1 MLFIYTVTLLTSRKS
16 SLHVQTNYLNT
27 EKDELPPST
36 KSIQSKSSKYT
47 FKVILFQIL
56 RAFKANH
63 HPCQDLIDP
72 SQPPSLVV
80 KNKCFDLCQK
90 PHQLW
95 FESLLFSIF
104 FCHLLILLSNNEE
117 SMIKALLV
125 LINST
130 NCRSLNPRLLRL
142 TKI

>member
-47 FKVILFQIL
+47 SESNYFLFQIL
-56 RAFKANH
+56 RAFKAPSPY
-63 HPCQDLIDP
+63 PCQDHIPLTHPLQSSKTNASIF
-72 SQPPSLVV
+72 V
-80 KNKCFDLCQK
+80 KNHINSDSNL
-90 PHQLW
+90 
-95 FESLLFSIF
+95 SFSPF
-104 FCHLLILLSNNEE
+104 CCHLLISLSNNEE
-117 SMIKALLV
+117 SMIKALLM
-125 LINST
+125 LINTS
-130 NCRSLNPRLLRL
+130 CRSLNQRVLRL